1 MHLSQRSR
9 KSSNGESLL
18 GLIDGAQAI
27 VITLLVIE
35 MPVLIVEIIE
45 HAESV
50 ESVYSSLGI
59 DIVGYFLSAII
70 IYDIWSIQKSLF
82 QSTRSSVSQNLAC
95 ISTLW
100 LSTLIPPLLYIA
112 EHFSNSFSAVNIA
125 IAGEVM
131 DGSFESSNVSL
142 AFRTG
147 TMFTVLVIHLILF
160 IFSRKK
166 EAWIDSSSMH
176 LNSKLLRLRV
186 IALSL
191 ITPIS
196 LIIGMIGGQ
205 GFVLIPL
212 LMFFPFVFAQ
222 VKLPVLE

>member
-212 LMFFPFVFAQ
+212 LMFVPFVFAQ
-222 VKLPVLE
+222 VRLPVLE

>member
-1 MHLSQRSR
+1 MHLAQQSH

-27 VITLLVIE
+27 VLTLLVIE
-35 MPVLIVEIIE
+35 MPVLIIEIIE
-45 HAESV
+45 HAGSIENL
-50 ESVYSSLGI
+50 YFNLGM
-59 DIVGYFLSAII
+59 DVVGYFLSAVV

-82 QSTRSSVSQNLAC
+82 QSTRSSIGQNLAC
-95 ISTLW
+95 VSTLW

-112 EHFSNSFSAVNIA
+112 EHFSDSLFAVNIA
-125 IAGEVM
+125 ANGEAMDSNFAGS
-131 DGSFESSNVSL
+131 DVSL
-142 AFRTG
+142 VFRTA
-147 TMFTVLVIHLILF
+147 TIFTVLIIHFILF

-166 EAWIDSSSMH
+166 EAWIDSSSAFF
-176 LNSKLLRLRV
+176 NSRLLRLRV

-196 LIIGMIGGQ
+196 LIIGMVGGQ

-212 LMFFPFVFAQ
+212 LMFVPFVFAQ

>member
-1 MHLSQRSR
+1 MHLAQQSQ
-9 KSSNGESLL
+9 KNSNGESLL

-35 MPVLIVEIIE
+35 MPVLIIEIIE

-50 ESVYSSLGI
+50 ESVYFNLGL
-59 DIVGYFLSAII
+59 DFVGYFLSAIV

-82 QSTRSSVSQNLAC
+82 QSTRSSIGQNLAC

-112 EHFSNSFSAVNIA
+112 EHFSDSLSAINIMA
-125 IAGEVM
+125 TGEVM

-147 TMFTVLVIHLILF
+147 TIFTVLLIHLILF
-160 IFSRKK
+160 VFSRRK

-176 LNSKLLRLRV
+176 FNSKLLRLRV

-191 ITPIS
+191 ITPAS
-196 LIIGMIGGQ
+196 LIIGIIGGQ
-205 GFVLIPL
+205 SFVLIPL
-212 LMFFPFVFAQ
+212 LMFVPFIFVQ
-222 VKLPVLE
+222 VRMPVLE

>member
-1 MHLSQRSR
+1 MHLAQQSH

-27 VITLLVIE
+27 VLTLLVIE
-35 MPVLIVEIIE
+35 MPVLIIEIIE
-45 HAESV
+45 HAGSIENL
-50 ESVYSSLGI
+50 YFNLGM
-59 DIVGYFLSAII
+59 DVVGYFLSAVV

-82 QSTRSSVSQNLAC
+82 QSTRSSIGQNLAC

-112 EHFSNSFSAVNIA
+112 EHFSDSLFAVNIA
-125 IAGEVM
+125 ANGEAMDSNFAGS
-131 DGSFESSNVSL
+131 DVSL
-142 AFRTG
+142 VFRTA
-147 TMFTVLVIHLILF
+147 TIFTVLIIHFILF

-166 EAWIDSSSMH
+166 EAWIDSSSAFF
-176 LNSKLLRLRV
+176 NSRLLRLRV

-196 LIIGMIGGQ
+196 LIIGMVGGQ

-212 LMFFPFVFAQ
+212 LMFVPFVFAQ

>member
-1 MHLSQRSR
+1 MHLSQQSH
-9 KSSNGESLL
+9 KSSNGESLF

-27 VITLLVIE
+27 VLTLLVIE
-35 MPVLIVEIIE
+35 MPVLIIKIIE
-45 HAESV
+45 HKSGV
-50 ESVYSSLGI
+50 ENLYFNLGM
-59 DIVGYFLSAII
+59 DIVGYFLSAVV

-82 QSTRSSVSQNLAC
+82 QSTRSSIGQNLAC

-112 EHFSNSFSAVNIA
+112 EHFSHSLFAVNVAATGEA
-125 IAGEVM
+125 IDSNFAGS
-131 DGSFESSNVSL
+131 DVSL
-142 AFRTG
+142 VFRTA
-147 TMFTVLVIHLILF
+147 TIFTVLIIHFILF
-160 IFSRKK
+160 VFSRKK
-166 EAWIDSSSMH
+166 EAWIDSSSASF
-176 LNSKLLRLRV
+176 NSKLLRLRV

-212 LMFFPFVFAQ
+212 LMFVPFVFAQ
-222 VKLPVLE
+222 VSLPVLE

>member
-1 MHLSQRSR
+1 MHLSQQSR

-27 VITLLVIE
+27 VLTLLVIE

-82 QSTRSSVSQNLAC
+82 QSTRSSVGQNLAC

-147 TMFTVLVIHLILF
+147 TMFTVLLIHLILF

-166 EAWIDSSSMH
+166 EA
-176 LNSKLLRLRV
+176 
-186 IALSL
+186 
-191 ITPIS
+191 
-196 LIIGMIGGQ
+196 
-205 GFVLIPL
+205 
-212 LMFFPFVFAQ
+212 
-222 VKLPVLE
+222 

>member
-166 EAWIDSSSMH
+166 EAWIDSNTMH

-212 LMFFPFVFAQ
+212 LMFVPFVFAQ

>member
-1 MHLSQRSR
+1 MHLAQQSQ

-27 VITLLVIE
+27 VLTLLVIE
-35 MPVLIVEIIE
+35 MPVLIIEIIE
-45 HAESV
+45 HAETV
-50 ESVYSSLGI
+50 KSVYSNLGI
-59 DIVGYFLSAII
+59 DIVGYLLSAII

-82 QSTRSSVSQNLAC
+82 QSTRSSVGQNLAC

-125 IAGEVM
+125 VAGEVV
-131 DGSFESSNVSL
+131 DSSFEGSNVSL

-147 TMFTVLVIHLILF
+147 TMFTALLIYLILF

-166 EAWIDSSSMH
+166 KH
-176 LNSKLLRLRV
+176 
-186 IALSL
+186 
-191 ITPIS
+191 
-196 LIIGMIGGQ
+196 
-205 GFVLIPL
+205 VLI
-212 LMFFPFVFAQ
+212 
-222 VKLPVLE
+222 